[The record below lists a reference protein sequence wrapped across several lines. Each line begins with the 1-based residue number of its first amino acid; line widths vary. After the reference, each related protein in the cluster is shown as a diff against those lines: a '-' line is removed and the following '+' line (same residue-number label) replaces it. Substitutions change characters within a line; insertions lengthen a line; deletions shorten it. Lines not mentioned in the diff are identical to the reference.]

1 MVIYCVD
8 SIAFENKADIS
19 VNRSSSRAERGFF
32 RECGSHLFY
41 RYEDNQ
47 HMMLARLFDSR
58 DDFVFETR
66 YYFDDKPEYY
76 SFENDTHDFPGT
88 GSV

>member
-1 MVIYCVD
+1 VIYCGD
-8 SIAFENKADIS
+8 SVAFENEADIS
-19 VNRSSSRAERGFF
+19 VYRSSSGVVRGFF

-47 HMMLARLFDSR
+47 HMMLAGLFDSR
-58 DDFVFETR
+58 DDFVFETQ
-66 YYFDDKPEYY
+66 YYFDDKPGYCG
-76 SFENDTHDFPGT
+76 FENDTHNFPGT